1 MNSGKYNAL
10 ATSLLRVKGT
20 IKIKIPCYLLYFV
33 SLSHIQYNALAWCHW
48 YAIRNTNTKLGN
60 RLDGQNIIYY

>member
-20 IKIKIPCYLLYFV
+20 IKIKIPFYLLYFV
-33 SLSHIQYNALAWCHW
+33 SLSHKVNTYN
-48 YAIRNTNTKLGN
+48 TMPPLGVIGMQQ
-60 RLDGQNIIYY
+60 RQLEIKYKYEPG